1 MVSYVPTSFF
11 SSDMLGEWVDRSE
24 PSENELV
31 DVFLPRRMRLWGGS
45 SAAGTDGDENG
56 AQMEPLYFVV
66 LKFCL
71 EPEGT
76 SEGRERHQ
84 PPLLAYE
91 IIWLILTQCFR
102 LSV

>member
-1 MVSYVPTSFF
+1 
-11 SSDMLGEWVDRSE
+11 
-24 PSENELV
+24 
-31 DVFLPRRMRLWGGS
+31 
-45 SAAGTDGDENG
+45 
-56 AQMEPLYFVV
+56 MEPLYFVV

-76 SEGRERHQ
+76 SSGQERHQ

-102 LSV
+102 VPV